1 MFKSFVWHGAMGAM
15 LVLIATAGA
24 PVPAQPALAQPALGA
39 ELSWLLATARSQN
52 PDIAI
57 AALERDMAAARASA
71 ADSLADPMFRVEFN
85 DNTRSSGLLPDQLG
99 FRKYMLEQSFPLGGK
114 RGLRRSIADADTADA
129 QARQDQAV
137 NELVARIKTVQA
149 QRHLAQAGL
158 RILSEQR
165 GLLDRTVD
173 AADRGYAQGRTGQ
186 EAALSSR
193 LARNRLETEI
203 VRLQGD
209 IRQLD
214 ARMNGLLGRDTS
226 AILQPPLGFVPMPR
240 PERLQFEGLIAEAL
254 DRNPQFRQLAAR
266 GAGADARRRLA
277 DADWVPDVSLGIGT
291 IEQDLGVRA
300 YEAYVSLNIPLRGG
314 LRDARKNEAIAEQ
327 SAVRVRRQ
335 AIELELASNLREM
348 LAGLEA
354 QKRIEDLSGGSIL
367 SQARAALNAQL
378 RAYEQ
383 GSGGF
388 ADLVQAQSRLREVE
402 LDGIR
407 AQAEQRRLLAEIE
420 RLVGGDL

>member
-1 MFKSFVWHGAMGAM
+1 MFMPIAWRGAIGAM
-15 LVLIATAGA
+15 LMLIAAAGT
-24 PVPAQPALAQPALGA
+24 PAQAQPTLGGDVS
-39 ELSWLLATARSQN
+39 LLLATARSQH

-71 ADSLADPMFRVEFN
+71 ADSLTDPTFRVEFN
-85 DNTRSSGLLPDQLG
+85 DNTRSSGLFPDQLG
-99 FRKYMLEQSFPLGGK
+99 SRKYMLEQSFPLGGK
-114 RGLRRSIADADTADA
+114 RDLRRNIADADTADA
-129 QARQDQAV
+129 QARQDQIA
-137 NELVARIKTVQA
+137 NELAARIKAVQA
-149 QRHLAQAGL
+149 QRYLAQAGL
-158 RILSEQR
+158 RILGDQR
-165 GLLDRTVD
+165 SLLDRTVE
-173 AADRGYAQGRTGQ
+173 AADRAYAQGRGGQ
-186 EAALSSR
+186 EGALNSR
-193 LARNRLETEI
+193 LLRNRLETEI

-214 ARMNGLLGRDTS
+214 ARLNGLLGRDS
-226 AILQPPLGFVPMPR
+226 GAMLQPPLGLAPLPK
-240 PERLQFEGLIAEAL
+240 PERLQFENLMAEAL
-254 DRNPQFRQLAAR
+254 DRNPQFRQLVAR
-266 GAGADARRRLA
+266 GSGADARRRLA
-277 DADWVPDVSLGIGT
+277 DADWVPDVSLGVGT

-300 YEAYVSLNIPLRGG
+300 YEAYVTLNIPLRGG
-314 LRDARKNEAIAEQ
+314 LRDAKKSEAIAEQ

-335 AIELELASNLREM
+335 AIELELASNLREA

-354 QKRIEDLSGGSIL
+354 QQRIEGLSSGGIL
-367 SQARAALNAQL
+367 SQARAALTAQL

-383 GSGGF
+383 GSSGF